1 MAPGLGCQQDRPS
14 PLHTAADGGN
24 EPSCS
29 STKTTNHYTVALK
42 ILSPLNK
49 REYQQ
54 HSLRNIDPKV
64 ISTPQE
70 LKEEISL
77 QVGEAVPRFQEFP
90 IGFYQKD
97 VDTKQRRP

>member
-1 MAPGLGCQQDRPS
+1 MTVAASGLGCQQDRPS
-14 PLHTAADGGN
+14 PLHTAAHGGN

-42 ILSPLNK
+42 IFSPLNK

-64 ISTPQE
+64 MVICTTQE

-90 IGFYQKD
+90 IGFYQE
-97 VDTKQRRP
+97 TN